1 MKLFAANPKSF
12 WPVIVLCAGALVF
25 AACGKSGKDEAAATE
40 TPTAPAV
47 NPYAGW
53 VEYISDPMGF
63 TVMAPKPMEISR
75 EKSETAD
82 GPTDINYFMAEM
94 GAVTYGVVCNDFS
107 PEFTAKIDRKEFLDK
122 GVKGFVDKLAG
133 TLTAERDVTLSGYTG
148 REIEMTGSSQGV
160 ALYGKARFFLAGTRL
175 YQLAYIAE
183 QGKEDAAAVDHFLDS
198 FKLK

>member
-1 MKLFAANPKSF
+1 MKVFAANPKSF

-25 AACGKSGKDEAAATE
+25 AACGKSGKDEAAAGE
-40 TPTAPAV
+40 MASAPAA

-63 TVMAPKPMEISR
+63 TVMAPKPMEISQ
-75 EKSETAD
+75 EKSDTAD

-94 GAVTYGVVCNDFS
+94 GAVTYGVICNDFS
-107 PEFTAKIDRKEFLDK
+107 AEFTAKIDRKEFLDK

-133 TLTAERDVTLSGYTG
+133 TLTAEREVTLGGYTG
-148 REIEMTGSSQGV
+148 REIVMTGSSQGA

-183 QGKEDAAAVDHFLDS
+183 QGKEDAAAVDHFLNS